1 LKAFFFY
8 DILITLK
15 QVRKTESLEV
25 IREFLDWW
33 NRNLWKKIWITFK
46 IALYG

>member
-15 QVRKTESLEV
+15 QVRKTEYFGV
-25 IREFLDWW
+25 CREPMVGE
-33 NRNLWKKIWITFK
+33 NRLWRYIQITFK
-46 IALYG
+46 LRFMD